1 MQTHEERSAALIL
14 MRTAAE
20 DIAAAIKGLTP
31 VQLTTRYIPTE
42 WTVAQN
48 VHHMPDSHAFMMNNV
63 RLALTED
70 RPQWKGYSPDALANL
85 VDGQSADVAA
95 SLELFHHMQLRIVG
109 MFEALTDAQY
119 ARTGI
124 SSWGEPSV
132 DDLLRIYSGHAR
144 SHVKQIAE
152 ALAAAPHA

>member
-1 MQTHEERSAALIL
+1 MQTHDERNAALIL
-14 MRTAAE
+14 MRSSAA
-20 DIAAAIKGLTP
+20 DIAAAINGLTP

-42 WTVAQN
+42 WTIAQN

-70 RPQWKGYSPDALANL
+70 RPQWKGYSTDALADL
-85 VDGQSADVAA
+85 ADGKSADVAG

-109 MFEALTDAQY
+109 MFEALTEEQY

-124 SSWGEPSV
+124 ASWGERSV

-144 SHVKQIAE
+144 AHVKQIAD
-152 ALAAAPHA
+152 ALAAATNR

>member
-1 MQTHEERSAALIL
+1 MQSHAERAAALIL
-14 MRTAAE
+14 MRSAAA
-20 DIAAAIKGLTP
+20 DIAETIKGLSP
-31 VQLTTRYIPTE
+31 IQLTTRYVPTE

-70 RPQWKGYSPDALANL
+70 RPHWKGYSPDALANL
-85 VDGQSADVAA
+85 VDGKSADVEA
-95 SLELFHHMQLRIVG
+95 SLELFHHMQLRIVS
-109 MFEALTDAQY
+109 MFEALTDEQY
-119 ARTGI
+119 ARTGV

-152 ALAAAPHA
+152 TLAAAPKS